1 MRHSQ
6 LSKCSMH
13 SCSSMGYLARSMSQA
28 TVEVM
33 LSRQQAGEVPR
44 GEAVPGPDRRPR
56 PCARPGGHHACR
68 LALMAGAGF
77 RVETK
82 NWSRYR

>member
-44 GEAVPGPDRRPR
+44 GEVVPDPT
-56 PCARPGGHHACR
+56 GGHAP
-68 LALMAGAGF
+68 APVQGA
-77 RVETK
+77 TTPAA
-82 NWSRYR
+82 SL